1 MGLGQHECT
10 LNCKTDVTKKSR
22 KPNIKPSLF
31 TLGFLKLQ
39 KNYMTYQKMVF
50 IYFLYFLYFLY

>member
-1 MGLGQHECT
+1 MGLGQQECT

-50 IYFLYFLYFLY
+50 IYFLY